1 MRRHGFDACGKQRWY
16 CPGCGRSW
24 VIRGITRRR
33 DRQRIWFVRWIQE
46 GYSIRQLSQQS
57 GLPPRTLRRIIAYWL
72 DRPPD
77 SAEDLSR
84 HRHLLIDGT
93 YLRGRRPAVTVVMD
107 ATSNMVI
114 AGAYDVH
121 EGGARMAHF
130 CAALASQNLCPFSI
144 TTDGR
149 RRLLAYLHARWP
161 RTILQRCLF
170 HIQRQGEMW
179 CRRHPV
185 RTDARHLRELFHQ
198 LSGIR
203 TLADRDHWLNNLI
216 AWEQRYGWKIALTPE
231 QGYVFSDLK
240 RARSLLI
247 HALPDMFHYLDH
259 PAIARTTNGL
269 EGYFSRLKMRYRQHR
284 GLSTAHRQSYIQW
297 FLHLCTR

>member
-1 MRRHGFDACGKQRWY
+1 MRRHGFSACGKQRWY

-24 VIRGITRRR
+24 VIPGITRRR

-57 GLPPRTLRRIIAYWL
+57 GRPPRTLRRIIAYWL

-107 ATSNMVI
+107 ATANTVI

-121 EGGARMAHF
+121 EAGARMAHF
-130 CAALASQNLCPFSI
+130 CAALADRGLCPFSI
-144 TTDGR
+144 TTDGQP
-149 RRLLAYLHARWP
+149 RLLAYLRAQWP
-161 RTILQRCLF
+161 LTILQRCLV
-170 HIQRQGEMW
+170 HIQRQGLMW

-185 RTDARHLRELFHQ
+185 RTDARHLWELFQQ
-198 LSGIR
+198 LSGIH
-203 TLADRDHWLNNLI
+203 TLAARDHWLNNFI
-216 AWEQRYGWKIALTPE
+216 AWEQRYGWKIELTPE

-240 RARSLLI
+240 RARSLLV
-247 HALPDMFHYLDH
+247 HALPDMFHYLER
-259 PAIARTTNGL
+259 PGIVNNTNGL